1 MRWGLSSATKNTTEL
16 RYNTIMKSKVNAK
29 MVAEAEAEFNAYC
42 KKHGEWGKVQVAL
55 ENAWL
60 ELKKAYAR
68 RKGAIRQRLL
78 SENVVKFYE
87 MDEWS
92 SFAAFNILHNKVW
105 ELVAE
110 IVIAHEDGNKKD
122 LDKAMCAAAEEKR
135 IKLGKLITL
144 LTK

>member
-1 MRWGLSSATKNTTEL
+1 
-16 RYNTIMKSKVNAK
+16 

-42 KKHGEWGKVQVAL
+42 EKHGDWGKAQVAL

-60 ELKKAYAR
+60 DMQKAYVI
-68 RKGAIRQRLL
+68 RKAEIRQRLL

-92 SFAAFNILHNKVW
+92 SFAAFNILYNKVW

-122 LDKAMCAAAEEKR
+122 LNKAIHNAAAEKR